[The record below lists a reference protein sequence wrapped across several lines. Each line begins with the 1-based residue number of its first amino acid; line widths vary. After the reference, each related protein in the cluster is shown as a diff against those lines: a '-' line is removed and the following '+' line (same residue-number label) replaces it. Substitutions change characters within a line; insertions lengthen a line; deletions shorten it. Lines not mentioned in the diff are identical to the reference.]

1 MQNFFFFV
9 NNVNNIFFT
18 YITKNLS
25 SRLNILT
32 KIQKHFIYMT
42 KKFPFMLMEHSS
54 RKNNILV
61 ILFRDKNKRRL
72 IKPPNIVLCIIH
84 QYLTNAFNLM
94 YDFSHNET

>member
-1 MQNFFFFV
+1 
-9 NNVNNIFFT
+9 
-18 YITKNLS
+18 
-25 SRLNILT
+25 
-32 KIQKHFIYMT
+32 
-42 KKFPFMLMEHSS
+42 MEHSS

-94 YDFSHNET
+94 YDFSHNETWFILIKFMKININSIAFNKLYILN